1 MSLWMA
7 AGELQAVRIRHH
19 YYRAILSQE
28 MGWFDSSSSGDIS
41 SRISGDVNLVQEGI
55 SEKIGLM
62 IQYVST
68 FITGFVIAFVK
79 GWKLTLVLLAV
90 VPLLAGC
97 GAFIAKLI
105 SSKSAGG
112 QSAYGEAGSIA
123 EEVFA
128 AIRTVHSFG
137 SQKREVDRYETK
149 IFKARKDG
157 FRKAIITGLGIG

>member
-1 MSLWMA
+1 MSLIFAGVINIFTTFVQQVEIDPVGARETLQSSVNGLCLQFVWIGIATLVTAYGQMSLWMA

-79 GWKLTLVLLAV
+79 GWKLTLVLLA
-90 VPLLAGC
+90 
-97 GAFIAKLI
+97 
-105 SSKSAGG
+105 
-112 QSAYGEAGSIA
+112 
-123 EEVFA
+123 
-128 AIRTVHSFG
+128 
-137 SQKREVDRYETK
+137 
-149 IFKARKDG
+149 
-157 FRKAIITGLGIG
+157 